1 MNKKVP
7 EITES
12 VQDLKV
18 LLRHCKKKHEIQR
31 LTPLYLLKS
40 GEAKNRVQVAKR
52 IGVDRMSVGHW
63 LSAYETGGLEKLL
76 ERRYAPGRVPIL
88 TEDQQ
93 TLLRSELQKPKGFQ
107 SYVEIQQ
114 YIAETFGVKMNYK
127 TVYAMGHDKWGAK
140 LKVPRPSHK
149 KNARISESFRANFSQ
164 HVADAVVSKKPY
176 DPQSV
181 RLFSQ
186 DETR

>member
-7 EITES
+7 EMTES

-31 LTPLYLLKS
+31 LTALYLLKS
-40 GEAKNRVQVAKR
+40 GEAKNRVQVAKQL
-52 IGVDRMSVGHW
+52 GVDRMSVGHW
-63 LSAYETGGLEKLL
+63 LSGYETGGLEKLL

-93 TLLRSELQKPKGFQ
+93 ALLRGELQKPQGFQ

-127 TVYAMGHDKWGAK
+127 TVYALVHDKWGAK

-149 KNARISESFRANFSQ
+149 KKRQRLRKFSC
-164 HVADAVVSKKPY
+164 
-176 DPQSV
+176 
-181 RLFSQ
+181 
-186 DETR
+186 